1 MGVCADMLGGEIAA
15 MRDWKRVFGSVVLM
29 AAVVAPAAVGCGDGG
44 DGNDKDFVTGLC
56 EASSALR
63 AGVEKAVKDGASSTA
78 PGKTVE
84 LMVAPV
90 DAFVKAFGDL
100 NPPKD
105 LKTWHKDAT
114 EQLEKTAETFRNE
127 KQLTALATFNDS
139 PVPDPPA
146 DAKARLQ
153 TAARDVPECQGVAF
167 LKP

>member
-1 MGVCADMLGGEIAA
+1 
-15 MRDWKRVFGSVVLM
+15 MRDWKRVAGSFVLM
-29 AAVVAPAAVGCGDGG
+29 TVLVAPAAVSCGGGG
-44 DGNDKDFVTGLC
+44 DGNDEDFVTGLC

-63 AGVEKAVKDGASSTA
+63 AGVEKAVKDGASSTE
-78 PGKTVE
+78 PGKAVE

-114 EQLEKTAETFRNE
+114 RQLETTADTFRSE
-127 KQLTALATFNDS
+127 KKLTALEAFNDS

-146 DAKARLQ
+146 EAKVRLQ
-153 TAARDVPECQGVAF
+153 TVAKEIPACQGVAF